1 MIGTVSQKLTD
12 VIWETLPLEFSVLDH
27 DDKVLAWNKHET
39 RVFKRPE
46 GVIGKNVRNCHPP
59 KSLSKV
65 EAILNEMKQ
74 GTRDRATFWIDLPL
88 DDTGKKHKILIQ
100 YFALRDAQGTY
111 LGCLEAS
118 QDITGIQAID
128 GEKRLLDEE

>member
-1 MIGTVSQKLTD
+1 MIGTVSPKLTD
-12 VIWETLPLEFSVLDH
+12 VIWETLPLEFSILDH
-27 DDKVLAWNKHET
+27 DDTVLAWNKHET
-39 RVFKRPE
+39 RVFKRPK
-46 GVIGKNVRNCHPP
+46 GVIGKNVRDCHPP

-65 EAILNEMKQ
+65 ETILTEMKQ

-88 DDTGKKHKILIQ
+88 DDSKKKHKILIQ

-118 QDITGIQAID
+118 QDITGIQAIE
-128 GEKRLLDEE
+128 GQKRLLDEP

>member
-1 MIGTVSQKLTD
+1 MIGTVSPKLTD
-12 VIWETLPLEFSVLDH
+12 VIWETLPLEFSILDH
-27 DDKVLAWNKHET
+27 DDTVLAWNKHET